1 MLKIVAQ
8 LIFVEAV
15 KNYVMNRKNSMYL
28 KKTLLSHYCRY
39 NVSMLNKS
47 ISLLKKKNIL
57 TPNCEKIVCDYDA
70 ILYKVTDQVRFYL
83 LSKTS
88 FYSHL
93 MLGRCSFLTLSRTEE
108 RRIAEQSHSQIIDPF
123 IDYSAYTP
131 VCWGSNFKQP
141 FVEADD
147 NPAMYT
153 TKDNWKHIF
162 KHPWMHH
169 WPERFK

>member
-1 MLKIVAQ
+1 MVYFCSILAAITSVFSVTWSFINLVLKKHFLLLSMLKIVAQ

-57 TPNCEKIVCDYDA
+57 TPNFEKIVCDYDA

-93 MLGRCSFLTLSRTEE
+93 MLGRC
-108 RRIAEQSHSQIIDPF
+108 
-123 IDYSAYTP
+123 
-131 VCWGSNFKQP
+131 
-141 FVEADD
+141 
-147 NPAMYT
+147 
-153 TKDNWKHIF
+153 
-162 KHPWMHH
+162 
-169 WPERFK
+169 